1 MGEGEE
7 VDREVSPPILN
18 IEEKE
23 QPDNLHGVNR
33 ELGNPPDTKS
43 PEGLVKE
50 EGASQG
56 YESSSEESVEEENNL
71 VGRDTDESMEEDEN
85 GAGLED
91 NIGDVDTEE
100 EEEGA
105 VTVLKLSNGVMFR
118 VPVEVQGMQLQ
129 AVVDT
134 AAQVTLVSEF
144 YKSLDPAPPIRG

>member
-1 MGEGEE
+1 MGRGE
-7 VDREVSPPILN
+7 VDREVSPPTLN

-33 ELGNPPDTKS
+33 ELGNPPDTIC
-43 PEGLVKE
+43 PEGLAKE

-85 GAGLED
+85 GAALKD

-100 EEEGA
+100 KEEGA

-118 VPVEVQGMQLQ
+118 VPVEV
-129 AVVDT
+129 
-134 AAQVTLVSEF
+134 
-144 YKSLDPAPPIRG
+144 

>member
-1 MGEGEE
+1 M
-7 VDREVSPPILN
+7 
-18 IEEKE
+18 
-23 QPDNLHGVNR
+23 GVNR
-33 ELGNPPDTKS
+33 ELGNPPDTRS
-43 PEGLVKE
+43 PEGLAKE

-85 GAGLED
+85 GAVLED
-91 NIGDVDTEE
+91 NIGDVDTGE

-118 VPVEVQGMQLQ
+118 VSVEVQGTQLQ

-134 AAQVTLVSEF
+134 AAQVTLVSEKF
-144 YKSLDPAPPIRG
+144 YKSHDPAPPIRKEVVMNTSGMGM